1 MKLVK
6 TRNQKHATR
15 RRAFTLLEMMLVVVI
30 IGVLATVA
38 VVAVGGRS
46 KTAKIG
52 ATKAS
57 MKTIDSAIEQFHLE
71 KNRYPS
77 SLQELSPSYL
87 KSVAKD
93 AWKRDFQYAAPAPS
107 GKAYDVISFGEDGQL
122 GGGDDISVWTMD
134 QDDAAP
140 ATN

>member
-1 MKLVK
+1 MNTVK
-6 TRNQKHATR
+6 TRNRVVR

-46 KTAKIG
+46 KTAKVG

-87 KSVAKD
+87 KNVAKD

-122 GGGDDISVWTMD
+122 GGGDDLSVWTMD
-134 QDDAAP
+134 QDESAP